1 LAKLVVNDGTSW
13 ILFPGGGTG
22 EEDPVALVGVNA
34 TADTANCLSVS
45 SPGTVLNHDGAG
57 HRLAIKKANSAA
69 IASLLFQDGFS
80 GRAEMRLA
88 GDDNFH
94 VKVSADVT
102 TWKEALLVDR
112 ATGRMTLPLTA
123 GREKLTAARTYF
135 VRACRQLS

>member
-1 LAKLVVNDGTSW
+1 
-13 ILFPGGGTG
+13 
-22 EEDPVALVGVNA
+22 
-34 TADTANCLSVS
+34 
-45 SPGTVLNHDGAG
+45 
-57 HRLAIKKANSAA
+57 
-69 IASLLFQDGFS
+69 
-80 GRAEMRLA
+80 MRLA